1 MSSRPPRKGI
11 TISDDPFQQ
20 APKTKTPP
28 AAEPAALAAVPDPPA
43 LKEQMLRPG
52 ESTFAEKAVKM
63 TWNMPASLNLRLAGV
78 VAFVQM
84 NDTDEGFDSSTD
96 IVRYAIDS
104 VVKRLEDQYND
115 GKPFPAPRALRRGR
129 GAKPPASS

>member
-11 TISDDPFQQ
+11 TISDDPFSQTPKVE
-20 APKTKTPP
+20 AP
-28 AAEPAALAAVPDPPA
+28 AEPAALAAVPEPA
-43 LKEQMLRPG
+43 AAAKEQILRPG
-52 ESTFAEKAVKM
+52 ESTFAEKSVKM
-63 TWNMPASLNLRLAGV
+63 TWNMPASLNARLAGV
-78 VAFVQM
+78 VAYVQM

-96 IVRYAIDS
+96 IVRYAIDA

-129 GAKPPASS
+129 GAKST